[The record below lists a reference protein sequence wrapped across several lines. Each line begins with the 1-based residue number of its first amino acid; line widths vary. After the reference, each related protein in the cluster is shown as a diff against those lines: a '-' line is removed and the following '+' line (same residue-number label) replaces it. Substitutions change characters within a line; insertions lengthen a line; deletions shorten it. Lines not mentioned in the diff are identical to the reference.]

1 MQEENESVREIVLRI
16 TITVIL
22 LIISCCLPFTG
33 IPKIIAFAV
42 PYFVIGWE
50 MLADTFKKVL
60 HGKLEFD
67 EELLMTVATLGAFA
81 VGEYAEASAVLIFFE
96 IGELF
101 EHLATKKSR
110 SSIAKLMDLRPDRA
124 MVVREDEEIELS
136 PECVKI
142 GDVVRVRA
150 GEKVPLDGVIL
161 DGETTLQT
169 AALTGE
175 SAPVTKKIG
184 DEVLSGTINLSGVI
198 LVKVER
204 EASESTAAKILELVE
219 NAASQKSRAENFITR
234 FAKRYTPCVVICAIL
249 LAFLPPIILH
259 GGWLEWI
266 RRGCIFLM
274 ISCPC
279 ALVVSVPMS
288 LCCGIGG
295 ASRHGILIKGANYL
309 EKLSHLDAAAFDKT
323 GTLTRGEFA
332 VAEVHPQGITSEKL
346 LNLAAAAE
354 QFSSHPIAESIRKSS
369 NLRDCAMAV
378 NAVEEISGKGIR
390 AEIDGKVYHVG
401 NEKLMREIHVD
412 AQKCEQVGTAV
423 HLAEN
428 DRYLGYILIAD
439 VLKSDANTAISEL
452 HAQGVGKIVMLTG
465 DNEKTAAEVA
475 AAVGADAYQAEM
487 LPAEKVAF
495 VEKMMSD
502 GLCTAFV
509 GDGINDAPVLMRA
522 DLGIAMGALGS
533 QAAME
538 AADIVL
544 MDDKLE
550 KIAKSIVI
558 SRKTMRIVRENIV
571 LALVVKL
578 LILVLGAVGAAGMTG
593 AMIADVGVLIL
604 AVLNALRCMR
614 V

>member
-1 MQEENESVREIVLRI
+1 MQEKNESVREILLRI

-22 LIISCCLPFTG
+22 LIISYCLPFTG

-101 EHLATKKSR
+101 EYLATKRSR

-142 GDVVRVRA
+142 GDVIRVRA
-150 GEKVPLDGVIL
+150 GEKVPLDGVIV

-175 SAPVTKKIG
+175 STPVTKKIG

-204 EASESTAAKILELVE
+204 EASESTVAKILELVV

-288 LCCGIGG
+288 FCCGIGG

-309 EKLSHLDAAAFDKT
+309 EKLTHLDAAAFDKT

-332 VAEVHPQGITSEKL
+332 VAEVHPHGITSEKL

-354 QFSSHPIAESIRKSS
+354 QFSSHPIAESILKSS
-369 NLRDCAMAV
+369 NLRDCAMTV

-390 AEIDGKVYHVG
+390 AKIDGKVYHVG
-401 NEKLMREIHVD
+401 NEKLMHEIHVD
-412 AQKCEQVGTAV
+412 AQKCEQVGTTV

-439 VLKSDANTAISEL
+439 VLKSDANTAILKL
-452 HAQGVGKIVMLTG
+452 HAQGIGKIVMLTG

-544 MDDKLE
+544 MDDKPE
-550 KIAKSIVI
+550 KIAESIAI

-571 LALVVKL
+571 LALVVKFM
-578 LILVLGAVGAAGMTG
+578 ILVLGAVGAAGMTG

>member
-1 MQEENESVREIVLRI
+1 MQEENESVREIVLRT

-22 LIISCCLPFTG
+22 LIISFCLPFTG
-33 IPKIIAFAV
+33 IPKIIVYAV
-42 PYFVIGWE
+42 PYLVIGWE

-110 SSIAKLMDLRPDRA
+110 LSIAKLMDLRPDRA

-136 PECVKI
+136 SECVKI

-288 LCCGIGG
+288 FCCGIGG

-309 EKLSHLDAAAFDKT
+309 EKLTHLDAAAFDKT

-369 NLRDCAMAV
+369 NLRDCAVTV

-401 NEKLMREIHVD
+401 NEKLMHEIHVD
-412 AQKCEQVGTAV
+412 AQKCEQVGTTV

-550 KIAKSIVI
+550 KIAKSIAI

-571 LALVVKL
+571 LSVVVKL

>member
-1 MQEENESVREIVLRI
+1 MQEEHESVREIVLRI
-16 TITVIL
+16 AITVML
-22 LIISCCLPFTG
+22 LIISYCLTFTG

-42 PYFVIGWE
+42 PYLVIGWE

-67 EELLMTVATLGAFA
+67 EELLMTAATLGAFA

-150 GEKVPLDGVIL
+150 GEKVPLDGVIVY
-161 DGETTLQT
+161 GETTLQT

-219 NAASQKSRAENFITR
+219 NAASQKSSAENFITR

-288 LCCGIGG
+288 FCCGIGG

-309 EKLSHLDAAAFDKT
+309 EKLTHLDATSFDKT

-354 QFSSHPIAESIRKSS
+354 QFSSHPIAESILKSS
-369 NLRDCAMAV
+369 NLRDCAMTV

-401 NEKLMREIHVD
+401 NEKLMREIHVN

-439 VLKSDANTAISEL
+439 MLKSDANTAISEL
-452 HAQGVGKIVMLTG
+452 HAQGIGKIVMLTG

-550 KIAKSIVI
+550 KIAKSIAI

>member
-1 MQEENESVREIVLRI
+1 MQEENESVREIALRI
-16 TITVIL
+16 SITVIL
-22 LIISCCLPFTG
+22 LIISYCLPFTG

-67 EELLMTVATLGAFA
+67 EELLMTTATLGAFA

-150 GEKVPLDGVIL
+150 GEKVPLDGVIV

-288 LCCGIGG
+288 FCCGIGG

-309 EKLSHLDAAAFDKT
+309 EKLTHLDAGAFDKT

-346 LNLAAAAE
+346 LNVAAAAE
-354 QFSSHPIAESIRKSS
+354 QFSSHPIAASILKSS
-369 NLRDCAMAV
+369 NLRDCAMTV

-401 NEKLMREIHVD
+401 NEKLMHEIHVD

-452 HAQGVGKIVMLTG
+452 HAQGIGKIVMLTG

-550 KIAKSIVI
+550 KIAKSIAI

>member
-1 MQEENESVREIVLRI
+1 MQEENESVREIALRI
-16 TITVIL
+16 SITVIL
-22 LIISCCLPFTG
+22 LIISYCLPFTG
-33 IPKIIAFAV
+33 IQKIIAFAV

-50 MLADTFKKVL
+50 MLADTFKNVI

-150 GEKVPLDGVIL
+150 GEKVPLDGVIV

-288 LCCGIGG
+288 FCCGIGG

-309 EKLSHLDAAAFDKT
+309 EKLTHLDAAAFDKT

-346 LNLAAAAE
+346 LNVAAAAE
-354 QFSSHPIAESIRKSS
+354 QFSSHPIAESILKSS
-369 NLRDCAMAV
+369 NLRDCAMTV

-401 NEKLMREIHVD
+401 NEKLMHEIHVN

-550 KIAKSIVI
+550 KIAESIAI

-571 LALVVKL
+571 FAVVVKL

>member
-1 MQEENESVREIVLRI
+1 MQEENESVREIALRI

-22 LIISCCLPFTG
+22 LIISYCLPFTG

-42 PYFVIGWE
+42 PYYVIGWG

-67 EELLMTVATLGAFA
+67 EKLLMTAATLGAFA

-142 GDVVRVRA
+142 GDVIRVRA
-150 GEKVPLDGVIL
+150 GEKVPLDGVIV

-175 SAPVTKKIG
+175 STPVTKKIG

-204 EASESTAAKILELVE
+204 EASESTVAKILELVV

-288 LCCGIGG
+288 FCCGIGG

-309 EKLSHLDAAAFDKT
+309 EKLTHLDAAAFDKT

-332 VAEVHPQGITSEKL
+332 VAEVHPQGITSDKL

-354 QFSSHPIAESIRKSS
+354 QFSSHPIAESILKSS
-369 NLRDCAMAV
+369 NLRDCAMTV

-401 NEKLMREIHVD
+401 NEKLMHEIHVN
-412 AQKCEQVGTAV
+412 AQKCEQVGTTV

-439 VLKSDANTAISEL
+439 MLKSDANTAISEL
-452 HAQGVGKIVMLTG
+452 HAQGIGKIVMLTG

-475 AAVGADAYQAEM
+475 AAVGADAYQAGM

-550 KIAKSIVI
+550 KIAESIAI

>member
-1 MQEENESVREIVLRI
+1 MQEENESVREIALRI
-16 TITVIL
+16 SITVIL
-22 LIISCCLPFTG
+22 LIISYCLPFTG

-60 HGKLEFD
+60 RGKLEFD
-67 EELLMTVATLGAFA
+67 EELLMTAATLGAFA

-96 IGELF
+96 IEELF

-150 GEKVPLDGVIL
+150 GEKVPLDGVIV

-288 LCCGIGG
+288 FCCGIGG

-309 EKLSHLDAAAFDKT
+309 EKLTHLDAAAFDKT

-354 QFSSHPIAESIRKSS
+354 QFSSHPIAESILKSS
-369 NLRDCAMAV
+369 NLRDCAVTV

-401 NEKLMREIHVD
+401 NEKLMREIHVN
-412 AQKCEQVGTAV
+412 AQKCEQVGTTV

-452 HAQGVGKIVMLTG
+452 HAQGIGKIVMLTG

-495 VEKMMSD
+495 VEKTMSD

-550 KIAKSIVI
+550 KIAESIVI

-571 LALVVKL
+571 LALVVKFM
-578 LILVLGAVGAAGMTG
+578 ILVLGAVGAAGMTG